1 METFELED
9 RLWFTGGSWP
19 EVIPKHLVYPDDFP
33 IYKFLE
39 ESALAYPDNI
49 ATIFFDSK
57 ICYKDLWIKV
67 LSFANSLHKLG
78 VKKGDRI
85 GIYLPNC
92 PQFVI
97 AFFAINRLGATI
109 VPFNTQYVD
118 HELEYQMND
127 SGAQLIITIDITY
140 GRVRKLRDRKAVEL
154 DQIIVASLHD
164 ELSFSK
170 RIFGLLTTKIP
181 PRKKI
186 RAGDLSFKQMV
197 DEGDP
202 SDVPAVEINPKED
215 LALIQ
220 YTGGTTGVSKGAML
234 THYNIICNQMQLTNI
249 IYPPIVQGEECYVV
263 ALPLFH
269 IYALNV
275 CMISAISQASKL
287 ILITDPLA
295 GRPILQDLL
304 ETLYKYRPT
313 FFHGVPS
320 LYLGLL
326 FHKDIKD
333 YDLTSI
339 RACLSGAAPLPEQI
353 MYNFEELT
361 GANVVE
367 GYGLTETSPVTH
379 ANPITSST
387 EMIRGG
393 GKRPGS
399 IGFPIPDTDS
409 KIFDL
414 EDPNKE
420 LTQGEEG
427 EIGLKGPQVMKGYW
441 KKPEET
447 ANVFNDEGFF
457 LTGDVGYIDEDG
469 YFFITGRKKNM
480 IDVSGLKVYPREV
493 EELIM
498 EHPAIQE
505 VAVIGAPHKIRGE
518 QVMAFIVLR
527 DDETASQE
535 EIIEFCKGRI
545 ARFKI
550 PKIVHFIDE
559 LPRSAIGKVLHREL
573 RDMVWKKAGRK
584 RSIDG

>member
-1 METFELED
+1 MEPVEQFD
-9 RLWFTGGSWP
+9 KLWFKLWP
-19 EVIPKHLVYPDDFP
+19 EEIPKSIDLPEDFP

-39 ESALAYPDNI
+39 ESALASPENV
-49 ATIFFDSK
+49 ATIFFDKK
-57 ICYKDLWIKV
+57 IKYGELWDRV
-67 LSFANSLHKLG
+67 LRFAHSLMKLG
-78 VKKGDRI
+78 IQKGDRI

-92 PQFVI
+92 PQFII

-109 VPFNTQYVD
+109 VPFNTQYVE
-118 HELEYQMND
+118 HELEYQLND
-127 SGAQLIITIDITY
+127 SGAQTIITIDITY
-140 GRVRKLRDRKAVEL
+140 GRVRKLRDKKLVDL
-154 DQIIVASLHD
+154 KHIIVASLHD
-164 ELSFSK
+164 EMTFSK
-170 RIFGLLTTKIP
+170 RYLGLITGKVPLKRRVQEEDI
-181 PRKKI
+181 
-186 RAGDLSFKQMV
+186 LFQQMIQ
-197 DEGDP
+197 DGDP
-202 SDVPAVEINPKED
+202 TKVPEVDINPKED

-234 THYNIICNQMQLTNI
+234 SHFNIVSNVNQVNI
-249 IYPPIVQGEECYVV
+249 LYYPPVNYGNECYVV

-275 CMISAISQASKL
+275 CMITAVSQASKM

-295 GRPILQDLL
+295 GRPMLQDLL
-304 ETLYKYRPT
+304 ETLYKYQPT
-313 FFHGVPS
+313 VFHAVPS
-320 LYLGLL
+320 LYVGLL
-326 FHKDIKD
+326 YHKDIKD

-339 RACLSGAAPLPEQI
+339 RACLSGAAPLPEQV

-379 ANPITSST
+379 VNPFTPN
-387 EMIRGG
+387 
-393 GKRPGS
+393 GKRAGS
-399 IGFPIPDTDS
+399 IGLPVPDTDA
-409 KIFDL
+409 KIYDL
-414 EDPNKE
+414 NDQNKE
-420 LTQGEEG
+420 LPQGEEG

-447 ANVFNDEGFF
+447 ANVFNEDGFF

-493 EELIM
+493 EELIL

-505 VAVIGAPHKIRGE
+505 VAVVGIPHSIKGE
-518 QVMAFIVLR
+518 TVKAFIVLK

-550 PKIVHFIDE
+550 PRHVQFIDE
-559 LPRSAIGKVLHREL
+559 MPKSTIGKILHREL
-573 RDMVWKKAGRK
+573 RDMEWKKAGRK
-584 RSIDG
+584 KSIDG

>member
-1 METFELED
+1 MEQVEQFD
-9 RLWFTGGSWP
+9 RLWFKLWP
-19 EVIPKHLVYPDDFP
+19 EEIPRTVDLPEDFA

-39 ESALAYPDNI
+39 ESAISSPDNV
-49 ATIFFDSK
+49 ATIFFDKK
-57 ICYKDLWIKV
+57 IKYGELWDRV
-67 LSFANSLHKLG
+67 LRFAHSLTKLG
-78 VKKGDRI
+78 IQKGDRI

-92 PQFVI
+92 PQFII

-109 VPFNTQYVD
+109 VPFNTQYVA
-118 HELEYQMND
+118 HELEYQLND
-127 SGAQLIITIDITY
+127 SGAQTIITIDITY
-140 GRVRKLRDRKAVEL
+140 DRVRKLRDKNLVKL
-154 DQIIVASLHD
+154 NHIIVASLHD
-164 ELSFSK
+164 EMTFSK
-170 RIFGLLTTKIP
+170 RYLGMITGKVPLKKRIP
-181 PRKKI
+181 DTDI
-186 RAGDLSFKQMV
+186 LFKQMIE
-197 DEGDP
+197 EGNPD
-202 SDVPAVEINPKED
+202 SVPEVEINPMDD

-234 THYNIICNQMQLTNI
+234 THFNIISNVNQVNVLY
-249 IYPPIVQGEECYVV
+249 YPPISYGNECYVV

-269 IYALNV
+269 IYALNL
-275 CMISAISQASKL
+275 CMIMAVSQASKM

-295 GRPILQDLL
+295 GRPMLQDLL
-304 ETLYKYRPT
+304 ETLFKYQPT
-313 FFHGVPS
+313 VFHGVPS
-320 LYLGLL
+320 LYVGLL
-326 FHKDIKD
+326 YHKDIKD

-339 RACLSGAAPLPEQI
+339 RACLSGAAPLPEQV

-379 ANPITSST
+379 VNPFTPN
-387 EMIRGG
+387 
-393 GKRPGS
+393 GKRAGS
-399 IGFPIPDTDS
+399 IGLPVPNTDAR
-409 KIFDL
+409 IYDL
-414 EDPNKE
+414 NDQNKE
-420 LTQGEEG
+420 LPQGEEG

-447 ANVFNDEGFF
+447 ADVFNHDGFF

-493 EELIM
+493 EELIL

-505 VAVIGAPHKIRGE
+505 VAVVGIPHSIKGE
-518 QVMAFIVLR
+518 TVKAFIVLK

-550 PKIVHFIDE
+550 PRHVQFIDE
-559 LPRSAIGKVLHREL
+559 MPKSTIGKILHREL
-573 RDMVWKKAGRK
+573 RDSEWKKAGRR

>member
-1 METFELED
+1 MERLDLED
-9 RLWFTGGSWP
+9 RQWFKAGLWP
-19 EVIPKHLVYPDDFP
+19 EKIPRHLEYPEDFP
-33 IYKFLE
+33 IYQFLE
-39 ESALAYPDNI
+39 EAAQTNPDNVV
-49 ATIFFDSK
+49 TVFFDSK
-57 ICYKDLWIKV
+57 INYKDLWLKV
-67 LSFANSLHKLG
+67 LKFANSLHKLG
-78 VKKGDRI
+78 IKKGDRI

-118 HELEYQMND
+118 HELEYQLND
-127 SGAQLIITIDITY
+127 SGARTIITIDLTY
-140 GRVRKLRDRKAVEL
+140 SRVRKLQERKVVEL
-154 DQIIVASLHD
+154 DHIIVASLHD
-164 ELSFSK
+164 EMSRSK
-170 RIFGLLTTKIP
+170 RVLGMLFGKIP
-181 PRKKI
+181 LKKKI
-186 RAGDLSFKQMV
+186 RSDDLLFTKMV
-197 DEGDP
+197 EEGNP
-202 SDVPAVEINPKED
+202 NEVPDVQINPKED

-234 THYNIICNQMQLTNI
+234 SHYNIVSNVISSTAILF
-249 IYPPIVQGEECYVV
+249 PPIVHGEGCWVV
-263 ALPLFH
+263 VLPLFH

-275 CMISAISQASKL
+275 CMITAIANAGKM

-304 ETLYKYRPT
+304 ETLYKYKPT
-313 FFHGVPS
+313 FFHAVPA
-320 LYLGLL
+320 LYVGLL

-339 RACLSGAAPLPEQI
+339 TACLSGAAPLPDQV
-353 MYNFEELT
+353 MLDFEELT

-379 ANPITSST
+379 VNPFTP
-387 EMIRGG
+387 G

-399 IGFPIPDTDS
+399 IGFPIPDTDA

-414 EDPNKE
+414 SDSDQELPIGKE
-420 LTQGEEG
+420 NEG
-427 EIGLKGPQVMKGYW
+427 EIGLKGPQVMLGYW
-441 KKPEET
+441 NKPEET
-447 ANVFNDEGFF
+447 KNSFNKAGYF

-469 YFFITGRKKNM
+469 YFWITGRKKNM

-505 VAVIGAPHKIRGE
+505 VAVIGAPHQIRGE
-518 QVMAFIVLR
+518 QVMAFIVLK
-527 DDETASQE
+527 DDETASEE

-550 PKIVHFIDE
+550 PRKVMFIDE
-559 LPRSAIGKVLHREL
+559 LPKSAIGKILHREL
-573 RDMVWKKAGRK
+573 RDAVWKQAGKK
-584 RSIDG
+584 RSIAG

>member
-1 METFELED
+1 MEISELLE
-9 RLWFTGGSWP
+9 RPWFKLWP
-19 EVIPKHLVYPDDFP
+19 EEVPKTLEYPENFP

-39 ESALAYPDNI
+39 EAVTTNPNNI

-57 ICYKDLWIKV
+57 ITYKELWDKV
-67 LSFANSLHKLG
+67 LRFASSLHKLG

-118 HELEYQMND
+118 HELEYQLND
-127 SGAQLIITIDITY
+127 SGAKTVITIDITY
-140 GRVRKLRDRKAVEL
+140 NRVYKLRKRKLVEL
-154 DQIIVASLHD
+154 DNIIVASLHD
-164 ELSFSK
+164 EMSRSK
-170 RIFGLLTTKIP
+170 RILGMLFGKVPL
-181 PRKKI
+181 KKNA
-186 RAGDLSFKQMV
+186 RAEDLSFKKMIE
-197 DEGDP
+197 EGDP
-202 SDVPAVEINPKED
+202 NDVPDVNINPKED

-234 THYNIICNQMQLTNI
+234 SHFNIVSNVHAATSVLF
-249 IYPPIVQGEECYVV
+249 PPVVHGEGCWVV

-275 CMISAISQASKL
+275 CMITAIANAGKM

-295 GRPILQDLL
+295 GKPMLQDLL
-304 ETLYKYRPT
+304 ETLYKYKPT
-313 FFHGVPS
+313 FFHAVPA
-320 LYLGLL
+320 LYVGLL

-339 RACLSGAAPLPEQI
+339 TACLSGAAPLPDQV
-353 MYNFEELT
+353 MLDFEELT

-379 ANPITSST
+379 VNPFTP
-387 EMIRGG
+387 G

-399 IGFPIPDTDS
+399 IGFPIPDTDAR
-409 KIFDL
+409 IFDL
-414 EDPNKE
+414 SDNNKE
-420 LTQGEEG
+420 LPVGEENEG
-427 EIGLKGPQVMKGYW
+427 EIGIKGPQVMLGYW
-441 KKPEET
+441 NKPEET
-447 ANVFNDEGFF
+447 KNTFNQTGYF
-457 LTGDVGYIDEDG
+457 LTGDVGYVDEDG
-469 YFFITGRKKNM
+469 YFWITGRKKNM

-493 EELIM
+493 EEQII
-498 EHPAIQE
+498 EHPAVQE
-505 VAVIGAPHKIRGE
+505 VAVIGAPHKIKGE
-518 QVMAFIVLR
+518 EVIAFIVLK
-527 DDETASQE
+527 DDETASEE

-550 PKIVHFIDE
+550 PRKVAFIDE
-559 LPRSAIGKVLHREL
+559 LPKSAIGKVLHREL
-573 RDMVWKKAGRK
+573 RDTVWKQAGRK